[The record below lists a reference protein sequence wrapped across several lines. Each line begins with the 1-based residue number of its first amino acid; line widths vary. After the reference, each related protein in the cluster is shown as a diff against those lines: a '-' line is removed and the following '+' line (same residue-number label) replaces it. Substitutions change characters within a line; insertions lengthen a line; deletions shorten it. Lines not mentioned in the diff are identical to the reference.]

1 MLKFRLLG
9 SVLWALCLW
18 AVVFLSPAW
27 VLALSVTIIIGIGL
41 YEFYAMVS
49 KKGIPVYRYFGII
62 TGCLIPL
69 TTYLRLSP
77 TAEMEFIL
85 ITTVCLCVFLLQL
98 TRRNTEQA
106 LTGIAT
112 TILGIFYVSWMFSY
126 TVKLRVM
133 PPLNMDGRL
142 VVLFLIIITK
152 AGDVGAYVIGTLFG
166 RHQLIPRISPK
177 KTVEGTVSALVVSF
191 FAAVFFRWML
201 PAVSMGHIFTIGFLL
216 SLTGQVGDLSESLIK
231 RDCKVKDSGTLW
243 PGLGGMLDMIDSI
256 IFTAPILYFYLR
268 LIPHN

>member
-1 MLKFRLLG
+1 MLKFRLFG
-9 SVLWALCLW
+9 SLLWALCLW
-18 AVVFLSPAW
+18 VVIFVAPVWLFAF
-27 VLALSVTIIIGIGL
+27 SVTIVIGFGL

-49 KKGIPVYRYFGII
+49 KKGILVYRYFGVI
-62 TGCLIPL
+62 TGCMIPL
-69 TTYLRLSP
+69 TAYMQLAP

-85 ITTVCLCVFLLQL
+85 MATVCLCVFFLQL

-106 LTGIAT
+106 LIGIAT
-112 TILGIFYVSWMFSY
+112 TILGIFYVSWLFSY
-126 TVKLRVM
+126 IIKLRVM

-152 AGDVGAYVIGTLFG
+152 SGDIGAYAIGTRFG

-177 KTVEGTVSALVVSF
+177 KTIEGTASGLVISF
-191 FAAVFFRWML
+191 LTAFFLRWML
-201 PAVSMGHIFTIGFLL
+201 PAVSLGHILVIGFLL
-216 SLTGQVGDLSESLIK
+216 SLTAQVGDLSESLIK
-231 RDCKVKDSGTLW
+231 RDCKVKDSGALW

-268 LIPHN
+268 LIPFR